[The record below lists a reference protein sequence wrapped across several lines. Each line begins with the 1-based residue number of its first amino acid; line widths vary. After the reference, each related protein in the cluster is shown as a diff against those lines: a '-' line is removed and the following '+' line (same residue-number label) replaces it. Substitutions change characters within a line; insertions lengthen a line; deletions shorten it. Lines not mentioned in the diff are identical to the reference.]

1 MTSPAMP
8 TQPSPPLP
16 ETTHLRIALAWVIG
30 LTTLRLFANALTGLE
45 LYGDEA
51 QYWTWAQTLDLGYFT
66 KPPLIAWIIAATT
79 SVCGDAEAC
88 VRASSPLLHA
98 GTALALYGL
107 GRSVADS
114 RVAMWSALIWITL
127 PSIAF
132 SSLIVSTDVPLLFCW
147 ALAATGYRRLLDT
160 RAWRWAVV
168 AGLAI
173 GVGML
178 AKYAMA
184 YAFLGIA
191 LHLVVSPRDRWIL
204 RDLRG
209 LLVLAL
215 ALLILSPNLYW
226 NAANHFATVAHLG
239 DNTNLGADPSQKF
252 RISKAL
258 QFLGEQAG
266 VFGPIPFAILAWRL
280 IAWIRGRAS
289 DTEKFLLAIA
299 LPPLAVITFQA
310 FLSRANAN
318 WAATAYPTATVLVAL
333 WLVGQAPRW
342 MRYATLV
349 PHVVACLAFAVVVAV
364 WPTLRIPLTDRGF
377 SRMAGWEKVAEAAR
391 PEILTNPDLPVLMT
405 DRIAMAS
412 LLYYMRDQLGVGD
425 LQPGKRPVYV
435 WDWNRQ
441 PEHHYELAVPYDPEK
456 TDRALMITE
465 WETPAAI
472 LDHFEATEQVR
483 VISITSYGRTRR
495 LEVWLVS
502 GFKGWE

>member
-1 MTSPAMP
+1 MTAPA
-8 TQPSPPLP
+8 TPSAPPLQ
-16 ETTHLRIALAWVIG
+16 EFAHLRIALAWVIG
-30 LTTLRLFANALTGLE
+30 LTALRLFANGLTGLE

-51 QYWTWAQTLDLGYFT
+51 QYWTWGKTLDLGYFT
-66 KPPLIAWIIAATT
+66 KPPLIAWIIATT
-79 SVCGDAEAC
+79 TAVCGDGEAC

-98 GTALALYGL
+98 GTAMALYAL
-107 GRSVADS
+107 GRAVADS

-147 ALAATGYRRLLDT
+147 ALAAAAVRRTLDT
-160 RAWRWAVV
+160 RSWAWATV

-173 GVGML
+173 GVGLL

-191 LHLVVSPRDRWIL
+191 VHLIMAPRDRWIL
-204 RDLRG
+204 RDPRG
-209 LLVLAL
+209 GLIVIL
-215 ALLILSPNLYW
+215 ALLVLSPNLYW

-266 VFGPIPFAILAWRL
+266 VFGPVPFAILVWRIVAWM
-280 IAWIRGRAS
+280 RGRAS
-289 DTEKFLLAIA
+289 AAEKFLLAWA
-299 LPPLAVITFQA
+299 VPPLAVITIQA

-333 WLVGQAPRW
+333 WLVASAPRW
-342 MRYATLV
+342 MRYATVV
-349 PHVVACLAFAVVVAV
+349 PHLIAGLAFVVIIAV
-364 WPTLRIPLTDRGF
+364 WPTLRIPQTDRGF
-377 SRMAGWEKVAEAAR
+377 SRMSGWEEVAEAAR
-391 PEILTNPDLPVLMT
+391 PDVLVYPDLPVLMT

-412 LLYYMRDQLGVGD
+412 MLYYMRDLLGPGT

-435 WDWNRQ
+435 WDWNRR
-441 PEHHYELAVPYDPEK
+441 PEHHYELAVPFDPER
-456 TDRALMITE
+456 TDRALMITD
-465 WETPAAI
+465 WENPAPI
-472 LDHFEATEQVR
+472 LDHFDVTEQVR
-483 VISITSYGRTRR
+483 VVSVTSYGRTRR
-495 LEVWLVS
+495 LEIWLVG

>member
-1 MTSPAMP
+1 MTSPA
-8 TQPSPPLP
+8 TPSAQPLP
-16 ETTHLRIALAWVIG
+16 EFTHLRIALAWVIG
-30 LTTLRLFANALTGLE
+30 LTVLRLFANALTGLE

-66 KPPLIAWIIAATT
+66 KPPLIAWVIAGTT
-79 SVCGDAEAC
+79 AVCGDGEAC

-107 GRSVADS
+107 GRAVADS

-147 ALAATGYRRLLDT
+147 AVAAAAYRRMLDT
-160 RAWRWAVV
+160 RAWSWAAVT
-168 AGLAI
+168 GLAI
-173 GVGML
+173 GLGLL

-191 LHLVVSPRDRWIL
+191 LHLVFSPRDRWIL

-209 LLVLAL
+209 LVILIL

-252 RISKAL
+252 RITKAL

-266 VFGPIPFAILAWRL
+266 VFGPIPFAILIWR
-280 IAWIRGRAS
+280 IVAWIRGRAS
-289 DTEKFLLAIA
+289 EAEQFLLVWA
-299 LPPLAVITFQA
+299 LPPLAIITLQA

-318 WAATAYPTATVLVAL
+318 WAATAYPTATVLVAI
-333 WLVGQAPRW
+333 WLVGKAPRW
-342 MRYATLV
+342 LRYATVV
-349 PHVVACLAFAVVVAV
+349 PHLVASLAFAVVVAV
-364 WPTLRIPLTDRGF
+364 WPTLRIPLADRGF
-377 SRMAGWEKVAEAAR
+377 SRMSGWEEVAEAAR
-391 PEILTNPDLPVLMT
+391 PDVLINPDLPVLMT

-412 LLYYMRDQLGVGD
+412 MLYYMRDQLGVGE
-425 LQPGKRPVYV
+425 LQPGKHPVYV
-435 WDWNRQ
+435 WDWNRR
-441 PEHHYELAVPYDPEK
+441 PEHHYELAVPFDPE
-456 TDRALMITE
+456 TRDRALMITD
-465 WETPAAI
+465 WENPGPI
-472 LDHFEATEQVR
+472 LDHFEVTEQVR
-483 VISITSYGRTRR
+483 VISVTSYGRTRR
-495 LEVWLVS
+495 LEVWRVA